1 MRERKKT
8 ALIVGMAKS
17 GVSSAKLLY
26 HEGYRVIINDLK
38 SEIDGLEDALA
49 GIEYENRLGL
59 PPEALLEGVDLMV
72 ISPVIPIFRPFV
84 KQAIA
89 QGIEVIGEI
98 ELGWRYADRGARFVC
113 IGGTNGK
120 TTTTALTGEI
130 FKANDEMAGDG
141 RRTFVLGNIGIPIT
155 EHALE
160 TRPGDTVVAETAALQ
175 FESIVDFRCNAAGLL
190 NITEDHVNRFGS
202 MEAYIA
208 AKMRMFENQ
217 TEEDFAVL
225 NADDPI
231 VSAAETKARKLF
243 FSRLH
248 EVEDGAFVRD
258 GMMIFRMDGEE
269 TELIPAS
276 ELGIPGAHNLE
287 NALCAAALSMC
298 MGAAPEVIR
307 DVLRSFKGVEHRI
320 EFTRVYKGV
329 TFYNDSK
336 GTNPESTIKAV
347 EAMTKPTVLILGA
360 GNYDKQ
366 SDYRPVF
373 RAFNGRIKAV
383 VVNGSNTDAILE
395 AAEEEGYE
403 NIHVCPDD
411 FRELIYTAFSFAE
424 SGDAVL
430 LSPACA
436 SWGMFDNYEQRGDI
450 FKQIV
455 REMQ

>member
-1 MRERKKT
+1 MNERKKT

-38 SEIDGLEDALA
+38 SEIDGLEEALA

-59 PPEALLEGVDLMV
+59 PPEALLDGVDLMV

-89 QGIEVIGEI
+89 RGIEVIGEI

-217 TEEDFAVL
+217 TEDDIAVL

-231 VSAAETKARKLF
+231 VMQARTRAKVLT
-243 FSRLH
+243 FSRQH
-248 EVEDGAFVRD
+248 EVANGAFVRD
-258 GMMIFRMDGEE
+258 GMIVYRRGFIEVDV
-269 TELIPAS
+269 IPAD
-276 ELGIPGAHNLE
+276 ELGIIGAHNLE
-287 NALCAAALSMC
+287 NALCAVCLSLGMGVHVEAL
-298 MGAAPEVIR
+298 R
-307 DVLRSFKGVEHRI
+307 RVLREFRGVEHRI
-320 EFTRVYKGV
+320 EFTRILDGV
-329 TFYNDSK
+329 TYYNDSK
-336 GTNPESTIKAV
+336 GTNPESTIKAI
-347 EAMTKPTVLILGA
+347 EAMTAPTVLLLGA
-360 GNYDKQ
+360 GNYDKR

-373 RAFNGRIKAV
+373 RAARGRVKAA
-383 VVNGSNTDAILE
+383 VVNGSNTEAIMRDAVS
-395 AAEEEGYE
+395 EGFTE
-403 NIHVCPDD
+403 IIAVSED
-411 FRELIYTAFSFAE
+411 FREMIMTAKSLAAP
-424 SGDAVL
+424 GDAVL

-436 SWGMFDNYEQRGDI
+436 SWGMFRDYEQRGEI
-450 FKQIV
+450 FKEIV
-455 REMQ
+455 NSL

>member
-1 MRERKKT
+1 MEHQKT

-26 HEGYRVIINDLK
+26 KAGYRVMINDLK
-38 SEIDGLEDALA
+38 SEIDGLEEALS
-49 GIEYENRLGL
+49 GIEYENCLGL
-59 PPEALLEGVDLMV
+59 PPEALIDGVDLMV
-72 ISPVIPIFRPFV
+72 LSPVIPIFRPFV

-89 QGIEVIGEI
+89 QGVEVIGEI
-98 ELGWRYADRGARFVC
+98 ELGWRYCARGARFVC

-130 FKANDEMAGDG
+130 FKADDEIKADG
-141 RRTFVLGNIGIPIT
+141 RRTFVLGNIGVPIT

-160 TRPGDTVVAETAALQ
+160 TRDGDTVVAETASLQ

-217 TEEDFAVL
+217 TEDDIAVL

-231 VSAAETKARKLF
+231 VMSAKTKAKVLT

-248 EVEDGAFVRD
+248 EVANGAFVRD
-258 GMMIFRMDGEE
+258 GMIVYRRGCIAVDV
-269 TELIPAS
+269 IPAD
-276 ELGIPGAHNLE
+276 ELGIPGGHNLE
-287 NALCAAALSMC
+287 NALCAVCLSLSM
-298 MGAAPEVIR
+298 GVNLDALR
-307 DVLRSFKGVEHRI
+307 RVLREFKGVEHRI
-320 EFTRVYKGV
+320 EFTRELDGITY
-329 TFYNDSK
+329 FNDSK
-336 GTNPESTIKAV
+336 GTNPESTIKAI
-347 EAMTKPTVLILGA
+347 EAMKQPTVLLLGA

-373 RAFNGRIKAV
+373 RAAKGVVKAA
-383 VVNGSNTDAILE
+383 VVNGSNTAAIMQ
-395 AAEEEGYE
+395 AAVDEGFTE
-403 NIHVCPDD
+403 IVAVGDD
-411 FRELIYTAFSFAE
+411 FREMILTAKSLAAP
-424 SGDAVL
+424 GDAVL

-436 SWGMFDNYEQRGDI
+436 SWGMFRDYEQRGEI
-450 FKQIV
+450 FKEIV
-455 REMQ
+455 NSL